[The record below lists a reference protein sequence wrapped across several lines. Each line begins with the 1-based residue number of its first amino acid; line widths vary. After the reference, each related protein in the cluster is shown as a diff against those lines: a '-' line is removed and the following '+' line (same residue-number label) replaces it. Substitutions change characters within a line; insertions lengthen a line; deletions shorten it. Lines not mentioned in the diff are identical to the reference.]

1 MNKAIEHLKAALD
14 ELPRRRELIPVF
26 VDATMAVAAAGA
38 GERVSKLIEEHEY
51 CSSIEPLAVA
61 LKLKRGEKPV
71 VAKEILAVAEDIAGA
86 AENGRPSIER

>member
-1 MNKAIEHLKAALD
+1 
-14 ELPRRRELIPVF
+14 VF
-26 VDATMAVAAAGA
+26 
-38 GERVSKLIEEHEY
+38 
-51 CSSIEPLAVA
+51 EPLAVA